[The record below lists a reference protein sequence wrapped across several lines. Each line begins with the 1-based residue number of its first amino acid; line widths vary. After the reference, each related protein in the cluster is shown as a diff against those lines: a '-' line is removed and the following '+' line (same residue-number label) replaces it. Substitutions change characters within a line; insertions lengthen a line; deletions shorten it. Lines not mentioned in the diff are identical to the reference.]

1 MPPRLAENVAVGK
14 VPELCP
20 LVIAPLPTSLCT
32 PVGPAAPP
40 RLADA
45 LGSGVLGSG
54 RGGGD
59 GGGGGSGGGGD
70 GGSGGGGGA

>member
-45 LGSGVLGSG
+45 LG
-54 RGGGD
+54 
-59 GGGGGSGGGGD
+59 GSGGGGD

>member
-45 LGSGVLGSG
+45 
-54 RGGGD
+54 R
-59 GGGGGSGGGGD
+59 GD

>member
-45 LGSGVLGSG
+45 RGD
-54 RGGGD
+54 GGGD
-59 GGGGGSGGGGD
+59 GGGGGSGGGSD